1 MDWIWFA
8 GAAILVFFVGARVG
22 ARSEQKSQATRLNE
36 LALNMASDRDL
47 GLAMFRRELA
57 NYLVRT
63 DPDRFLRLYRK
74 ARAAENAI
82 EEADLDTRKAELTI
96 ITKKYPMYSDFDLV
110 NTRGHVLYAD
120 ALDSHPLED
129 IEDHYLNLVKFHAL
143 QCAMSPGWRM
153 RMAATSDEDV
163 EHLQKYIR
171 KIKDTKFKQR
181 LDDAITE
188 FHTFSGARGVSRL
201 EVGESAFVYET
212 KTLAVRYVSHFAES
226 RMGFHFKDTDEY
238 ALYGVFIAD
247 NPDKPYRSFYRSD
260 AFFKAENHIHYLH
273 IDGKI

>member
-129 IEDHYLNLVKFHAL
+129 IEDHYLNLVK
-143 QCAMSPGWRM
+143 
-153 RMAATSDEDV
+153 
-163 EHLQKYIR
+163 
-171 KIKDTKFKQR
+171 
-181 LDDAITE
+181 
-188 FHTFSGARGVSRL
+188 
-201 EVGESAFVYET
+201 
-212 KTLAVRYVSHFAES
+212 
-226 RMGFHFKDTDEY
+226 
-238 ALYGVFIAD
+238 
-247 NPDKPYRSFYRSD
+247 
-260 AFFKAENHIHYLH
+260 
-273 IDGKI
+273 